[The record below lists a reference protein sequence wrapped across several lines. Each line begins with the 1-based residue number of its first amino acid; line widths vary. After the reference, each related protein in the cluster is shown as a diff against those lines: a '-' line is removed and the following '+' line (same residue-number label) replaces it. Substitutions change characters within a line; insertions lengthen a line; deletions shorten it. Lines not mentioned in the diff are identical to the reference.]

1 MILYKKDGRSQLSLP
16 VLWGEEWRVAAFPT
30 EPKDT
35 ANDMSLANK
44 QTLFIV
50 YGTKI
55 HKIMFTEVTNQAS
68 QRSRLLLVIRRSAGL
83 RHFALDCLWM
93 LPTYNV
99 SNRNMK
105 VKSIISFINYS
116 AVTVEAA
123 LIKDDQLVFFKG
135 SSLKKQIFAKP
146 WTEGRHRGQV

>member
-1 MILYKKDGRSQLSLP
+1 M
-16 VLWGEEWRVAAFPT
+16 AAFPT

-35 ANDMSLANK
+35 ANDMSLADK

-83 RHFALDCLWM
+83 RHFALDCL
-93 LPTYNV
+93 
-99 SNRNMK
+99 
-105 VKSIISFINYS
+105 
-116 AVTVEAA
+116 
-123 LIKDDQLVFFKG
+123 
-135 SSLKKQIFAKP
+135 
-146 WTEGRHRGQV
+146 